1 MNQFSHPS
9 NYMNRKC
16 LNLKYIL
23 IFLAYLSDAV
33 QAIAMVM
40 KDLAIFIK
48 NMVIFYTIIY
58 IMLIIIYI
66 VVMS

>member
-33 QAIAMVM
+33 QAITMVM
-40 KDLAIFIK
+40 KDQAIFIK
-48 NMVIFYTIIY
+48 NMVIQTIHAIY
-58 IMLIIIYI
+58 IIDI
-66 VVMS
+66 VMS